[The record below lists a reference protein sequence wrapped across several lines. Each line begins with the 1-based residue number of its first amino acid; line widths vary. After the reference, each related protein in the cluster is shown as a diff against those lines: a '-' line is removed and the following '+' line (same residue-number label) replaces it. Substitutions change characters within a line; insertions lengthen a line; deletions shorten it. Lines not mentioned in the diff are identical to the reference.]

1 MAAIKRSDF
10 VFTIGYQGDTAIV
23 DGSARKRY
31 GKLTARDLLEKGL
44 YRSAFCAALYDEE
57 METFLPEYRDAT
69 GMDARTPE
77 ALQRMY
83 GVFGAPDSIDKV
95 SVIS

>member
-1 MAAIKRSDF
+1 MAEIKRSDF

-31 GKLTARDLLEKGL
+31 GKLGARELLEKGL
-44 YRSAFCAALYDEE
+44 YRSAFCAALYDGEL
-57 METFLPEYRDAT
+57 ETFLPEFRNETGIDA
-69 GMDARTPE
+69 ATPA

-83 GVFGAPDSIDKV
+83 GVFGTPDAITKV

>member
-1 MAAIKRSDF
+1 

-23 DGSARKRY
+23 DGSARKRF
-31 GKLTARDLLEKGL
+31 GKLGARELLEKGL
-44 YRSAFCAALYDEE
+44 YRSAFCAALYDGEL
-57 METFLPEYRDAT
+57 ETFLPEFQETT
-69 GMDARTPE
+69 GIPAETPE